1 MPRPG
6 PSFWAPSSTR
16 SYQRYV
22 DFLIAA
28 PGYSAPFQVLLA
40 LFYGVEVAIRS
51 RAWGRL
57 EVREPYAE
65 FIARWTHE
73 DFQAAPSSTPRVH
86 LPVRI
91 FT

>member
-40 LFYGVEVAIRS
+40 LFYGVEVAYTVARVGPS
-51 RAWGRL
+51 RGPGA
-57 EVREPYAE
+57 VR
-65 FIARWTHE
+65 
-73 DFQAAPSSTPRVH
+73 RVYR
-86 LPVRI
+86 PVDP
-91 FT
+91 